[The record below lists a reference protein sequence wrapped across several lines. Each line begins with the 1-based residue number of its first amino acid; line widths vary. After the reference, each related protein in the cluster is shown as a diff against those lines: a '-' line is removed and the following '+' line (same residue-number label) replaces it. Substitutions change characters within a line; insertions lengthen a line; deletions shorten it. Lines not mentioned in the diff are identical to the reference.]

1 MGTSVSVRGK
11 TCTAHMFI
19 LKCLKAG
26 CSKEQIR
33 CPLGK
38 QFDTTNF
45 TQTGVAIRGGK
56 APQQL
61 LLHNTG

>member
-33 CPLGK
+33 ELCK
-38 QFDTTNF
+38 QFEITNF
-45 TQTGVAIRGGK
+45 TQTWAWSYTWWEENKKKVA
-56 APQQL
+56 
-61 LLHNTG
+61 